1 MSLEG
6 ARAVLWISAADAM
19 TGLRRAG
26 DEGGGLPAWLDAYG
40 CAYAGVRGRV
50 ILVIIRGN
58 SDMREF

>member
-1 MSLEG
+1 MG
-6 ARAVLWISAADAM
+6 AGAVLWISAADAM

-26 DEGGGLPAWLDAYG
+26 NEVCPAWLGASG
-40 CAYAGVRGRV
+40 CAYADVRGSV